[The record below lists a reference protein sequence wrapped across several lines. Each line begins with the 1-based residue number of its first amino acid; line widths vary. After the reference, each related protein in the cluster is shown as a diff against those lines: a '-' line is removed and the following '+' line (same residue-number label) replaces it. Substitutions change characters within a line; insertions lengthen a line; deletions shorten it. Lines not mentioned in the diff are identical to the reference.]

1 MKTENIKYKDSASRA
16 QKCACTNSAE
26 ALPILERKFKDSG
39 IPWIGEIPSDWE
51 VVPIKRVKDKTH
63 PYPIGDGDHGSIKPD
78 DYRDEGIP
86 YIRVQNMSWG
96 GPIIMDN
103 IAYISEEVNAMNRK
117 SELHPNDILVAKT
130 GATIGKTCII
140 PENMLKANTTSSVG
154 KVTVGKDFSSKF
166 VFYLLGSEVCIRQM
180 WLKAGQKSAQPG
192 FNIDELVDFK
202 IPISKDFSTQQRIAD
217 YLDRKC
223 AEIDELA
230 ALQETMIAELKR
242 YKQSVITEAVTKG
255 LDKNVKFKDSGVEW
269 IGEIPEGWEVTRFY
283 KVNNIRG
290 RLGWKGLKAEEYQES
305 GYPFLSAF
313 NINNDKL
320 DWSDL
325 NFINKDRYDESP
337 EIKLSVGDVL
347 IVKDGA
353 GIGKCARVS
362 ELPYGEST
370 VNSSIAVITPPSFLD
385 YGYLYYYILSN
396 PFQRVI
402 WFLKIGMGVPHLTQE
417 NMRNIKMPF
426 PPLTEQQAIADY
438 LDEKCSEIDELIAI
452 KQQKIEQ
459 LKEYK
464 KSVIF
469 EYVTGKKEVQR

>member
-1 MKTENIKYKDSASRA
+1 MKE
-16 QKCACTNSAE
+16 
-26 ALPILERKFKDSG
+26 SG
-39 IPWIGEIPSDWE
+39 IPWIGMIPDNWE
-51 VVPIKRVKDKTH
+51 VKRLKEVFVECKEKSLDGAGELLSLSQYTGVQQKKDTDKAGTH
-63 PYPIGDGDHGSIKPD
+63 ESETYEGYNVVHKGQLVMNIMLAWNGSYAISDYDG
-78 DYRDEGIP
+78 
-86 YIRVQNMSWG
+86 
-96 GPIIMDN
+96 IISP
-103 IAYISEEVNAMNRK
+103 AYCVFDFRI
-117 SELHPNDILVAKT
+117 DCAKQY
-130 GATIGKTCII
+130 
-140 PENMLKANTTSSVG
+140 
-154 KVTVGKDFSSKF
+154 FH
-166 VFYLLGSEVCIRQM
+166 YLLRTNGYP
-180 WLKAGQKSAQPG
+180 SAFKTLSRG
-192 FNIDELVDFK
+192 IIDSRLRLYPEQFYTFPTIFPPL
-202 IPISKDFSTQQRIAD
+202 PTQQRIAD
-217 YLDRKC
+217 FLDRKC
-223 AEIDELA
+223 AEIDKLA

-255 LDKNVKFKDSGVEW
+255 LDPDVPMKDSGVEW
-269 IGEIPEGWEVTRFY
+269 IGEIPERWEVTRFY

-353 GIGKCARVS
+353 GIGKCARIS

-402 WFLKIGMGVPHLTQE
+402 WFLKIGMGVPLLTQE

-426 PPLTEQQAIADY
+426 PPLAEQRTIADY
-438 LDEKCSEIDELIAI
+438 LDRKCAEIDELIAI
-452 KQQKIEQ
+452 KQQKIEA

-469 EYVTGKKEVQR
+469 EYVTGKKEIL